1 MTAYRRTIAT
11 GSIRRANAVV
21 FLSIVSYLLFSVT
34 LIGLEPYLPVKELL
48 FEALSALLTVGSSL
62 GVTAELSDAS
72 KVLLST
78 AMFLGRVGLI
88 SLLTGLVRHSRNHG
102 VTFPSDNII
111 IN

>member
-1 MTAYRRTIAT
+1 MDKNNFVVTIGRQF
-11 GSIRRANAVV
+11 GSGGRILGKTVAKK
-21 FLSIVSYLLFSVT
+21 LGIDY
-34 LIGLEPYLPVKELL
+34 YDKELL